1 MVILLYNDIFSF
13 FIILDRLVN
22 TRSDNLK
29 IRGFCMV
36 LTWLGLNFAPET
48 AKKIKER
55 KRERKNKNN
64 IN

>member
-1 MVILLYNDIFSF
+1 MTGIRWYYYILTYSLLYRFGSAGEHSG
-13 FIILDRLVN
+13 V
-22 TRSDNLK
+22 
-29 IRGFCMV
+29 GMV

-64 IN
+64 INNI